1 ILIAGDEAQCT
12 ETLARVL
19 SGAGYSNIRYIHDP
33 REASALFSSFAPDLV
48 FIDLHTPSIDGFT
61 LLGIFNSLVDDM
73 VFLPIVALT
82 TDQSSETRKRALAAG
97 AMDFLTKPF
106 NEEEILL
113 RTRNLLHSRY
123 LFRVTQGHSAELDR
137 RVSERTHELEHAEME
152 VIE

>member
-1 ILIAGDEAQCT
+1 
-12 ETLARVL
+12 
-19 SGAGYSNIRYIHDP
+19 
-33 REASALFSSFAPDLV
+33 
-48 FIDLHTPSIDGFT
+48 

-82 TDQSSETRKRALAAG
+82 ADQSSVTRKRALAAG

-123 LFRVTQGHSAELDR
+123 LFRVTQGHSADLDR
-137 RVSERTHELEHAEME
+137 RVSERTHELEQAEME
-152 VIE
+152 VIERLAAVCEFRDDETGQHTKRVGELAMQIGLKLGLSKEGARRLGLAAQLHDIGNAGIADTV